1 MIRRIVAIACMGML
15 LWAALCQ
22 AGTSASPLQ
31 KAQVANRDAELK
43 EAVAAYVKQK
53 TANLGYDVHIK
64 RISINGNPKL
74 PEGPLDYEVV
84 APQQWEGWGVANLA
98 VLVRQGDRVVSNTSM
113 RVEVEALTD
122 MVVTLREL
130 DRGMIITSADVTVQ
144 KRDAGSVFGKFIGS
158 IKDVVGKQVRTAI
171 RANTVVRAD
180 LVEKVPLI
188 KSGQMV
194 TIVAENEVMKV
205 SVAGKARG
213 SGAEGDVI
221 MVQNLNSLKEIPA
234 RVISATTVQVGF

>member
-1 MIRRIVAIACMGML
+1 MIRRIVAIACAGML

-22 AGTSASPLQ
+22 ADTSASPRQ
-31 KAQVANRDAELK
+31 KAQVDNRDAELK

-84 APQQWEGWGVANLA
+84 APQQWEGWGAANLA

-144 KRDAGSVFGKFIGS
+144 KRDVGSVFGKFIGS
-158 IKDVVGKQVRTAI
+158 IKEVVGKQVRTAI

>member
-180 LVEKVPLI
+180 QVEKMPLI

-205 SVAGKARG
+205 SVAGKARS

>member
-1 MIRRIVAIACMGML
+1 MIRRIVAIACAGML

-22 AGTSASPLQ
+22 ADTSASPRQ
-31 KAQVANRDAELK
+31 KAQVDNRDAELK

-180 LVEKVPLI
+180 QVEKMPLI

-205 SVAGKARG
+205 SVAGKARS